1 MTGLS
6 KKRIAAIKTK
16 TRKSR
21 KDRRAKTIKRHK
33 EEKEM
38 LKKMKKYSRSN
49 PSKRKSNGLKKMMTR
64 IKSIF
69 TSSRKVMPLGGGK
82 KNKTNKK
89 SKKKRKKGKTMKKKC

>member
-1 MTGLS
+1 
-6 KKRIAAIKTK
+6 
-16 TRKSR
+16 
-21 KDRRAKTIKRHK
+21 
-33 EEKEM
+33 
-38 LKKMKKYSRSN
+38 
-49 PSKRKSNGLKKMMTR
+49 MMTR